1 MTYFQQEP
9 RYSKMSNTINITT
22 DYHMHSTFS
31 PDGDHS
37 PAQLCQRALE
47 LGLTEIAITEHAEW
61 QPASSLDD
69 FRQAPAYFAALE
81 QVRAEFGARGLAVY
95 SGVELGNPHDY
106 VSQASQLVRAYPFDV
121 VIGSLHW
128 LYGENIHLAA
138 CFAHRHPDQ
147 VYADYFVELG
157 RMAWGFDFDIVAH
170 FDRIIW
176 RGTLLGAA
184 FDPWRLEAVI
194 RPALSAIAA
203 TDKALELNT
212 RFLTHTPNWNEAL
225 VTMFG
230 WFREAGGSRVVVNS
244 DAHRI
249 SELGR
254 NTAIAGELLTAA
266 GFELPQQL
274 WRVQARAAALA

>member
-1 MTYFQQEP
+1 
-9 RYSKMSNTINITT
+9 MSNTINITT

-47 LGLTEIAITEHAEW
+47 LGLTEMAITEHAEW
-61 QPASSLDD
+61 QPASSLHD
-69 FRQAPAYFAALE
+69 FPQAAAYFAALE
-81 QVRAEFGARGLAVY
+81 QVRAEFGRRGLTVY
-95 SGVELGNPHDY
+95 TGVELGNPHQY
-106 VSQASQLVRAYPFDV
+106 AAQAGQLLRSYPFDV

-138 CFAHRHPDQ
+138 CFANREPDQ
-147 VYADYFVELG
+147 VYADYFTELG
-157 RMAWGFDFDIVAH
+157 RMARDFDFDFVAH

-176 RGTLLGAA
+176 RGTLLGAT
-184 FDPWRLEAVI
+184 FDPWRLEPVI
-194 RPALSAIAA
+194 RPALAAIAWSG
-203 TDKALELNT
+203 KALELNT
-212 RFLTHTPNWNEAL
+212 RFLTHMPNWNEAL

-249 SELGR
+249 AELGR
-254 NTAIAGELLTAA
+254 NTAIAAGLLTAA
-266 GFELPQQL
+266 GFALPQQL
-274 WRVQARAAALA
+274 WRVQARVTALA

>member
-1 MTYFQQEP
+1 
-9 RYSKMSNTINITT
+9 MSNTINITT

-69 FRQAPAYFAALE
+69 FPQAAAYFAALE
-81 QVRAEFGARGLAVY
+81 QVRAEFGRRGLTVY
-95 SGVELGNPHDY
+95 TGVELGNPHHY
-106 VSQASQLVRAYPFDV
+106 AAQAGQLLRAYPFDV

-138 CFAHRHPDQ
+138 CFANRQPDQ
-147 VYADYFVELG
+147 VYADYFTELG
-157 RMAWGFDFDIVAH
+157 RMARDFDFDFVAH

-176 RGTLLGAA
+176 RGTLLGAT
-184 FDPWRLEAVI
+184 FDPWRLEPVI
-194 RPALSAIAA
+194 RPALAAIAWSG
-203 TDKALELNT
+203 KALELNT

-230 WFREAGGSRVVVNS
+230 WFREAGGSRVVVNT

-249 SELGR
+249 AELGR
-254 NTAIAGELLTAA
+254 NTAIAAELLTAA
-266 GFELPQQL
+266 GFALPQQL
-274 WRVQARAAALA
+274 WRVHARVAALA